1 MVAKRIYQQARVHV
15 PLGNLS
21 TTGAGAVAART
32 AQGEPALSLPTAST
46 SYVVQIPLS
55 SSAPYAVIPGIGG
68 EPFGFRLEAL
78 ELYYLI
84 GAVNLTAHTI
94 TINQEVLAGGA
105 ARAAATAFG
114 GSLTYVTNG
123 VAAGSLPTTFGATAY
138 LTTVTL
144 GTPAFLNAEDTLV
157 HAEWTLGTGATS
169 GTASIYGI
177 ILRGTHS
184 IIV

>member
-15 PLGNLS
+15 PLPLISVTGSGN
-21 TTGAGAVAART
+21 AVART
-32 AQGEPALSLPTAST
+32 AQGEPAISLPTAAT
-46 SYVVQIPLS
+46 SYVLQIPLS
-55 SSAPYAVIPGIGG
+55 AAAPYAVIPGIGG

-94 TINQEVLAGGA
+94 TLNQEVLAAGA

-114 GSLTYVTNG
+114 GALSYVNNG
-123 VAAGSLPTTFGATAY
+123 TSGAGLPVAFGTSAN
-138 LTTVTL
+138 LSVVTL
-144 GTPAFLNAEDTLV
+144 GTPAYLNAEDTLV
-157 HAEWTLGTGATS
+157 HAEWTLGTGAST
-169 GTASIYGI
+169 GTASIYAV